1 MNRDTMMPKVTFSAG
16 RAALLDDE
24 TVMGADFGAAY
35 SDLVDSVLIDCFDG
49 LPSPKASLVALGSY
63 ARRELCP
70 ASDVDVLLLLADG
83 VSDDGYSQAMWYPL
97 WDVGLTV
104 GHATRNLKDIAPLAA
119 DDNEVLTSMLVV
131 RHLAGDVTLTQALL
145 DQTSK
150 VVAKHKRRIVKGLKG
165 GLDNR
170 EESNGVL
177 GQLLEPDLKSSRG
190 GLRDIHSVE
199 WAAQICR
206 DRLAPIETPIDLDVL
221 VDNGLLHPGDV
232 RLINSARTT
241 LLDARVAL
249 HRASGRRSDR
259 LLLQDQD
266 RVAELTGVPT
276 ADILMKRIAGS
287 GQSTR
292 WITDELWDELDRLVG
307 SSRLRR
313 KSKPVLIDGIQVL
326 DGRAKLPDTA
336 PRNAE
341 WAMRLAVVAA
351 KKGVDLDRGS
361 ALSLRQCGAPD
372 WNAGGRVQFEEL
384 LNSGPGLVDAVE
396 ELAHAGVFAQILPEW
411 DRLRS
416 LPQRNAY
423 HRYTVDR
430 HLLETV
436 VECTKLFDDPGFD
449 GDVAR
454 SLPRPHLLAW
464 AALLHDI
471 AKGMP
476 GDHSLVGAEV
486 AEVIALRCGLSTDET
501 AVLRVCVRRHLLLPD
516 IATRRDL
523 SEEAPVAQVA
533 RLVGDQETL
542 DLLYLLTVGDSTATG
557 ASAWGPS
564 KAMLVRELYVK
575 THRLIGDGTII
586 GADTSETIA
595 ELSEQIGPEAAEHLI
610 DNLPRAYVSHTTVDT
625 MAIHAEMLAE
635 GPPGVR
641 WRNSPTGI
649 ESMFECLIV
658 AADREGLL
666 AAVAGVMAANG
677 LRIMSATGFS
687 TSRGTAVE
695 TYEVIGPHGRLED
708 EHRRRKVT
716 AELIDAVSNGMTDAL
731 RDRIAKR
738 RASMRRP
745 TAPPEKGRVLVDHDA
760 SDFAT
765 VIEVHGNDDVGLLS
779 RIAEVFSNLS
789 LAVRFARV
797 QTLGD
802 HVVDTFYV
810 RYADGTALSDRDDVE
825 RLRRGLLSVIDEA
838 GTTVTS

>member
-1 MNRDTMMPKVTFSAG
+1 MMAKVTFSAQ
-16 RAALLDDE
+16 RQALLDDE

-35 SDLVDSVLIDCFDG
+35 SSLVDSVLIECFEG
-49 LPSPKASLVALGSY
+49 LPSPKAALVALGSY

-83 VSDDGYSQAMWYPL
+83 VTDDGYSQAMWYPL

-104 GHATRNLKDIAPLAA
+104 GHATRNLKDIAPLAS

-131 RHLAGDVTLTQALL
+131 RHLAGDPTLTQALL
-145 DQTSK
+145 DQASK
-150 VVAKHKRRIVKGLKG
+150 VVAKHRRRIVRGLHD
-165 GLDNR
+165 GLTTR
-170 EESNGVL
+170 AEANGVL

-206 DRLAPIETPIDLDVL
+206 ERLSPIDSSIELDVL
-221 VDNGLLHPGDV
+221 VDRGLLHPGDV
-232 RLINSARTT
+232 RLINTARTT

-266 RVAELTGVPT
+266 SVAELTGVPT
-276 ADILMKRIAGS
+276 ADILMKRIAAS

-292 WITDELWDELDRLVG
+292 WITDELWDEMERLVA

-313 KSKPVLIDGIQVL
+313 KSKPVLVDGIPVEN
-326 DGRAKLPDTA
+326 GRAFLPETA

-341 WAMRLAVVAA
+341 WALRLAVVAS
-351 KKGVDLDRGS
+351 KQRIDIDRGS
-361 ALSLRQCGAPD
+361 ALSLKDCGSPQ
-372 WNAGGRVQFEEL
+372 WNAGGRVQFEDL

-430 HLLETV
+430 HLLEAV

-486 AEVIALRCGLSTDET
+486 AEVIALRCGLSADET
-501 AVLRVCVRRHLLLPD
+501 AVIRLCVRRHLLLPD
-516 IATRRDL
+516 VATRRDL

-575 THRLIGDGTII
+575 THRLMGDGTMI
-586 GADTSETIA
+586 GTDPSDRIA
-595 ELSEQIGPEAAEHLI
+595 ALSEQIGAEAAERLI
-610 DNLPRAYVSHTTVDT
+610 DHLPRSYVAHTTVDT
-625 MAIHAEMLAE
+625 MAIHAEMLAK

-641 WRNSPTGI
+641 WRKSPAGI
-649 ESMFECLIV
+649 DSMFECMIV
-658 AADREGLL
+658 AADRGGLL

-695 TYEVIGPHGRLED
+695 TYEVIGPHDRLED
-708 EHRRRKVT
+708 ESRRRKVT
-716 AELIDAVSNGMTDAL
+716 AELLDAFEHGMTDAL
-731 RDRIAKR
+731 RARIATR
-738 RASMRRP
+738 RASMRRA
-745 TAPPEKGRVLVDHDA
+745 TAPPEKARVLVDHGA

-765 VIEVHGNDDVGLLS
+765 VVEVHGNDDVGLLS
-779 RIAEVFSNLS
+779 RMAEVFSNLS
-789 LAVRFARV
+789 LDVRLARV

-810 RYADGTALSDRDDVE
+810 RHADGTSLSDRDDVE
-825 RLRRGLLSVIDEA
+825 RLRRGLLSAIDDSPVHA
-838 GTTVTS
+838 A